1 MSHHEEN
8 ELLRLLAYLVNRMNS
23 LEQTLLQI
31 LVILT
36 QGVQKAQSLT
46 ISFSDSKGNNM
57 AATITLQVGQT
68 SQATAHEFSG
78 LAGAGVELPLAGAIS
93 WASSDAAVAT
103 VDAASGLVTAV
114 GPGTCNITATDAANG
129 LSGSGV
135 VSDTPV
141 VAQSLTV
148 DFAPAA

>member
-8 ELLRLLAYLVNRMNS
+8 DILRLLVYLSNKVS
-23 LEQTLLQI
+23 FIELTLLKVLGILEQETP
-31 LVILT
+31 VA
-36 QGVQKAQSLT
+36 KSLT
-46 ISFSDSKGNNM
+46 ISFSDMKGKAM
-57 AATITLQVGQT
+57 ANTITLTVGQT
-68 SQATAHEFSG
+68 SQASAHEFSG

-103 VDAASGLVTAV
+103 VDPASGLVTAV
-114 GPGTCNITATDAANG
+114 GPGTATITATDAANG